1 MFEDASGGG
10 GLTQVQ
16 TELLTSGAIEAGQCA
31 EELNGM
37 LSGLVEQLAPLAE
50 AWTGQAGSTYQN
62 IQNALAEN
70 MRALYGALTSIADDM
85 GISSTEFQM
94 SDEEIAADLAAA
106 GHMDEGDLTRLLGAG
121 NDTEAAVESGAST
134 SQITQAMNS

>member
-1 MFEDASGGG
+1 MFQDEGGG

-37 LSGLVEQLAPLAE
+37 LSGLLEQLSPLAS
-50 AWTGQAGSTYQN
+50 AWTGAAGTTYQN
-62 IQNALAEN
+62 VQIALAEN
-70 MRALYGALTSIADDM
+70 MKSLYGALTSIAEDM
-85 GISSTEFQM
+85 GISSTEFQV
-94 SDEEIAADLAAA
+94 SDEEIASDLASV
-106 GHMDEGDLTRLLGAG
+106 GFMEEGDLTRLLGAG

-134 SQITQAMNS
+134 SEITEAMNS